1 MFPHMEKAAG
11 KRGKFQ
17 ETINQLN
24 PSEDQMSDLIKHLKI
39 IGEELKRGNDL
50 KERDSYYEKRLSH
63 LADEI
68 EPYDH
73 KIALVI
79 EHLLK

>member
-1 MFPHMEKAAG
+1 MSEL
-11 KRGKFQ
+11 
-17 ETINQLN
+17 IN
-24 PSEDQMSDLIKHLKI
+24 HLKI

-50 KERDSYYEKRLSH
+50 KERDSYYQKRLTQ